1 METVY
6 NWIVAN
12 LSDIVIAYTAFV
24 TICSVVVKLVPQL
37 KKGTFGKAVIKII
50 AIYGALNR

>member
-1 METVY
+1 MENAY

-12 LSDIVIAYTAFV
+12 WKDIVTVWTAIV
-24 TICSVVVKLVPQL
+24 TISSIIVKLVPTL
-37 KKGTFGKAVIKII
+37 KKGTLGKAVIKAI